1 MPLTSRECSC
11 ISAVDSKKKYRAR
24 FSSGFRNDYECW
36 LLFMTAG
43 NMLTRRK
50 KMEISLKG
58 YVVILMTVWIT
69 IIGIAESQQGK
80 DKFTFFSV

>member
-1 MPLTSRECSC
+1 
-11 ISAVDSKKKYRAR
+11 
-24 FSSGFRNDYECW
+24 
-36 LLFMTAG
+36 MTAG

-80 DKFTFFSV
+80 V